1 MPQPISGPIVRMAEL
16 EIDPAQ
22 LDRYKAL
29 LAEEIEASVEIE
41 QGVMMLY
48 AVSIK
53 GSPELIR
60 ILEVYADQEAYEAHL
75 RSPHFLKYKTLTSDM
90 VRSLHLVET
99 EPIVLCARTDKQGSG

>member
-53 GSPELIR
+53 GSPEQVR
-60 ILEVYADQEAYEAHL
+60 ILEVYADQ
-75 RSPHFLKYKTLTSDM
+75 RLTK
-90 VRSLHLVET
+90 RIYGRPTSLST
-99 EPIVLCARTDKQGSG
+99 KR